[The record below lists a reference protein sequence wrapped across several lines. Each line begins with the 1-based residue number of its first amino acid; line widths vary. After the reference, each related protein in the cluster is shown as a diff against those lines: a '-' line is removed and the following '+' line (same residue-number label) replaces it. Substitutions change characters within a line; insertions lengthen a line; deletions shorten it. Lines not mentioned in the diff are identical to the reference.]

1 MTKED
6 LIQGLNSDLAAE
18 LGTVIRYTYQASK
31 SVGVMGIEMRE
42 MFEEEVQDEQ
52 GHASY
57 LMDVIVD
64 LGAEPCT
71 AVRRSSRWTPAHI
84 ACTKDGVE
92 RWNRENRP
100 NRSPLLWDRAE
111 RPVWTAA
118 GADREP
124 GVADTRRGYVR
135 RSTSARVR
143 QSESGPRAGDR

>member
-1 MTKED
+1 MNDGFVPSLRGSGED
-6 LIQGLNSDLAAE
+6 CEVCDEPILDGDAIVG
-18 LGTVIRYTYQASK
+18 GV
-31 SVGVMGIEMRE
+31 SVEPGVVGR
-42 MFEEEVQDEQ
+42 
-52 GHASY
+52 
-57 LMDVIVD
+57 
-64 LGAEPCT
+64 
-71 AVRRSSRWTPAHI
+71 AHV